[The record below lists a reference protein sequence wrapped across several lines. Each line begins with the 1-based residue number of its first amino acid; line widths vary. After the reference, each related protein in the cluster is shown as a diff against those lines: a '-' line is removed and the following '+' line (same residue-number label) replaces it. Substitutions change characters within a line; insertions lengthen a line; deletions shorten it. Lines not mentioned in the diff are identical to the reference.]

1 MTHVL
6 IPNME
11 LECALRLLVA
21 CVCGAL
27 IGFER
32 TKRYKG
38 AGIRTHMIVALG
50 AALFVIVSR
59 YGFIDVV
66 AQEGVQVD
74 VARIACN
81 VVTGVSFLG
90 AGLINTRGDSIS
102 GLTTAAG
109 VWVVAAIGLAVGSG
123 QYVLGVF
130 GTVLIIVV
138 QWIFHR
144 RGGFAY
150 DALIV
155 SRVVVNMEDD
165 PKAFKQFLD
174 VMQKNNIKVDG
185 NHIKRHKDM
194 TLTYTLDVHM
204 PRHLTS
210 EDILGIV
217 KECDFVKS
225 IEM

>member
-1 MTHVL
+1 MARVL

-11 LECALRLLVA
+11 IECALRLVVA
-21 CVCGAL
+21 CICGAL

-50 AALFVIVSR
+50 AALFVVVSQ
-59 YGFIDVV
+59 YGFNDVV
-66 AQEGVQVD
+66 WQDGVQVD

-109 VWVVAAIGLAVGSG
+109 IWVVAAIGLAVGSG
-123 QYVLGVF
+123 LYVLGVF
-130 GTVLIIVV
+130 GTLFILLM
-138 QWIFHR
+138 QWILHR
-144 RGGFAY
+144 RGFIAY
-150 DALIV
+150 DALV
-155 SRVVVNMEDD
+155 TSRVVVNMEDD

-174 VMQKNNIKVDG
+174 VMKKHSIKVDG

-204 PRHLTS
+204 PRHLAS
-210 EDILGIV
+210 EDILAIV

-225 IEM
+225 LEM

>member
-1 MTHVL
+1 MTRVI
-6 IPNME
+6 IPYMDA
-11 LECALRLLVA
+11 ECAFRLIVA
-21 CVCGAL
+21 CICGAV

-59 YGFIDVV
+59 YGFVDVV
-66 AQEGVQVD
+66 AQDGVQVD
-74 VARIACN
+74 VARVASN

-90 AGLINTRGDSIS
+90 SALINTRGDSIQ

-123 QYVLGVF
+123 LYLLGIF
-130 GTVLIIVV
+130 GTFLVV
-138 QWIFHR
+138 FMQWLFHQ
-144 RGGFAY
+144 RGGLAY
-150 DALIV
+150 DAMIT
-155 SRVVVNMEDD
+155 SRIVVNMKDD

-174 VMQKNNIKVDG
+174 VMKKHNIKVDG

-194 TLTYTLDVHM
+194 TLTYTLDVYM
-204 PRHLTS
+204 PRHMES
-210 EDILGIV
+210 EDLLTIS
-217 KECDFVKS
+217 KECDFLQS

>member
-1 MTHVL
+1 MTQVL
-6 IPNME
+6 IPNMDV
-11 LECALRLLVA
+11 ECALRLIVA
-21 CVCGAL
+21 CLCGAV

-32 TKRYKG
+32 TRRYKG

-66 AQEGVQVD
+66 GKEGVQVD
-74 VARIACN
+74 VARVASN

-90 AGLINTRGDSIS
+90 AGLINTRGDMIH

-123 QYVLGVF
+123 LYVLGIF
-130 GTVLIIVV
+130 GTLLVLVL
-138 QWIFHR
+138 QWIFHQR
-144 RGGFAY
+144 VTLAY
-150 DALIV
+150 DSLITNKII
-155 SRVVVNMEDD
+155 VNMEDD
-165 PKAFKQFLD
+165 PKAFQQFLD
-174 VMQKNNIKVDG
+174 VMKSHSIRVDG

-194 TLTYTLDVHM
+194 TLTYTLEVQM
-204 PRHLTS
+204 PRNLES
-210 EDILGIV
+210 EDLLAIV
-217 KECDFVKS
+217 KDCNFVKS